1 MCVIVLRSLGK
12 FFSAD
17 ESLAHAVS
25 RRPQLRGKL
34 VGFLFGL
41 AASNSFNLFDL

>member
-12 FFSAD
+12 FFSAA
-17 ESLAHAVS
+17 ESLAH
-25 RRPQLRGKL
+25 RGKL

-41 AASNSFNLFDL
+41 AASNSLNIFLPLTFLTLL